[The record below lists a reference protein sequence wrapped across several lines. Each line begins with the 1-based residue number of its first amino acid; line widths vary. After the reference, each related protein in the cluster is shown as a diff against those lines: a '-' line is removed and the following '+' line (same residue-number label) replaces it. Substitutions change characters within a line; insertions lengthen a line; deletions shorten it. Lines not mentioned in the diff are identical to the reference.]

1 MIETVIRRCLQ
12 GRGRFWLLITLI
24 CGVGVMVIL
33 PGTDEY
39 SDSRE
44 CRAQLAARLAE
55 MRQQVANIDQQRRT
69 AAEKQIRL
77 KELETLTIPADD
89 LHVFRQEIVTWA
101 RNSGCQVRR
110 IHVGKPR
117 PRPWSRG
124 DSLLEVDAPSAAEK
138 PDSSYVLNSW
148 PCLVSISGTLA
159 GARSLL
165 NDLESS
171 KRLISGEKMTLRPT
185 PENTEQ
191 VVMDLELTLFN
202 LAKAAAPS
210 G

>member
-44 CRAQLAARLAE
+44 CRARLAARLAE
-55 MRQQVANIDQQRRT
+55 MRQQVGNIDQQRRT
-69 AAEKQIRL
+69 AVENQIRL
-77 KELETLTIPADD
+77 EELDILTIPADD
-89 LHVFRQEIVTWA
+89 LHLFRQEIVSWA

-110 IHVGKPR
+110 IHVGE
-117 PRPWSRG
+117 PRPWRRG
-124 DSLLEVDAPSAAEK
+124 DSLFKVDAPSAVEK
-138 PDSSYVLNSW
+138 PNSSYVLNSW
-148 PCLVSISGTLA
+148 PCSVSISGGLA
-159 GARSLL
+159 GVRTML

-171 KRLISGEKMTLRPT
+171 KRLISGKKMSLGPI
-185 PENTEQ
+185 PEDRAQ

-210 G
+210 R